1 MSPMIPGSKNLYM
14 GSFLLASFRR
24 SRCLLTGFIVLAA
37 IAPEAAA
44 LGVPIPG
51 KHESPQRS
59 RPSTGVF
66 KLGKGKGKIL
76 LNNPA
81 WGAEVPAAQAKP

>member
-1 MSPMIPGSKNLYM
+1 M
-14 GSFLLASFRR
+14 
-24 SRCLLTGFIVLAA
+24 VLAA
-37 IAPEAAA
+37 IAPDAAA

-51 KHESPQRS
+51 KHESPHLR

-66 KLGKGKGKIL
+66 KFGKGKGKML

-81 WGAEVPAAQAKP
+81 WGAEVPAAQARP